1 MLNMKRII
9 AAAISLVLTAAALP
23 STAIC
28 AETHTVNIYDFN
40 GNVMDTLTIPHGE
53 PVDFRKIDIS
63 SLSYH
68 IDDYTQ
74 IGFIGWSTYPVSVTE
89 DMNIYA
95 LYMKMSIKC
104 TAIPDK
110 REYYSDK
117 GDIRI
122 EGLKVTITK
131 ETQLPQ
137 KDENGNFLME
147 QEILDISDTCTA
159 VPATLDKAFAQG
171 KKAQINI
178 LPPGSSRA
186 IVKYNITRFEGLGD
200 VTFDE
205 SVDSSDASEIL
216 EIYAKSSTGSD
227 PGLSA
232 DEVLVC
238 DINRDEAVNSS
249 DSSLI
254 LDFYAKSATSDVEI
268 SWDDLL

>member
-9 AAAISLVLTAAALP
+9 AAAISLMLTAAAMP

-40 GNVMDTLTIPHGE
+40 GNIMQTLDIPHGE
-53 PVDFRKIDIS
+53 PVDFKKVDVS

-74 IGFIGWSTYPVSVTE
+74 IGFSSWSTYPVKVTA

-95 LYMKMSIKC
+95 LYLKMIIQC
-104 TAIPDK
+104 TAIPNK
-110 REYYSDK
+110 REYYSQN
-117 GDIRI
+117 GDIRT

-131 ETQLPQ
+131 EEQKPQ
-137 KDENGNFLME
+137 KDSDGNFLK
-147 QEILDISDTCTA
+147 EIEVVDISDTCTA
-159 VPATLDKAFAQG
+159 VPSTLDEAFSNGNRAL
-171 KKAQINI
+171 INI
-178 LPPGSSRA
+178 FPPSSNRA
-186 IVKYNITRFEGLGD
+186 IVKYYITRFDGLGD
-200 VTFDE
+200 ATGDS

-216 EIYAKSSTGSD
+216 EIYAKSSTGYDPNLSD
-227 PGLSA
+227 E
-232 DEVLVC
+232 EVLVC
-238 DINRDEAVNSS
+238 DVNRDESVNSV

-254 LDFYAKSATSDVEI
+254 LDFYSKSATSATEI

>member
-9 AAAISLVLTAAALP
+9 AAAISLVLTAAAMP

-40 GNVMDTLTIPHGE
+40 GNVMQTLNIPHGE
-53 PVDFRKIDIS
+53 PVDFRKVDIS

-74 IGFIGWSTYPVSVTE
+74 IGFSSWSTYPVSVTA
-89 DMNIYA
+89 DINIYA
-95 LYMKMSIKC
+95 LYLKMTIQC
-104 TAIPDK
+104 TAIPNK
-110 REYYSDK
+110 REYYSNK
-117 GDIRI
+117 GDIRT

-131 ETQLPQ
+131 EEQLPQ
-137 KDENGNFLME
+137 KDVNGNFIKE
-147 QEILDISDTCTA
+147 KEVVDISDTCTA
-159 VPATLDKAFAQG
+159 VPATLDEAFAKG

-186 IVKYNITRFEGLGD
+186 IVKYYITHFEGLGD
-200 VTFDE
+200 ATGD
-205 SVDSSDASEIL
+205 SAVDSSDASEIL

-227 PGLSA
+227 PNLS
-232 DEVLVC
+232 DEEVLVC
-238 DINRDEAVNSS
+238 DINRDESVNSA

-254 LDFYAKSATSDVEI
+254 LDFYSKSATSDIEI